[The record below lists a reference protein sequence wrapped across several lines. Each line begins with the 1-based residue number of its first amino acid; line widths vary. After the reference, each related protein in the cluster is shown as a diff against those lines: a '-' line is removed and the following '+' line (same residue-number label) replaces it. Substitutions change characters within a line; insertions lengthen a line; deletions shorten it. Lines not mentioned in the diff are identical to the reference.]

1 MCVEKGKNKERTI
14 WANWRRKK
22 RLRRMKKAI
31 EVSKGF
37 LLLLLSLS
45 GFVVLKPVEDIL
57 SFDVTIRPKPSSY
70 LLYLLSTGS
79 LYSLLIQIL

>member
-1 MCVEKGKNKERTI
+1 MNDEKGNEGTI

-22 RLRRMKKAI
+22 GLGSMKKAI
-31 EVSKGF
+31 EVSDGF
-37 LLLLLSLS
+37 LLLLLSLPS
-45 GFVVLKPVEDIL
+45 FVILKPVEDIL

-79 LYSLLIQIL
+79 LYSLLIQVL